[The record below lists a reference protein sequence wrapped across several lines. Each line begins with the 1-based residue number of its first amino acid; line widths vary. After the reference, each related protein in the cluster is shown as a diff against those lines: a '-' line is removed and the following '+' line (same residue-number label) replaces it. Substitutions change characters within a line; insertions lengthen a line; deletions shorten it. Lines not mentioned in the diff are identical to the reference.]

1 VHVLNAA
8 LRLPQAVYLLRLK
21 QHDWSCLFKY
31 CVDLVGGRTSQRCV
45 ASLAI
50 TTALRFMNCDTGT
63 ITISKCLQWHS
74 PTGADHVFISDRKS
88 WVNSR
93 SLEMSV
99 LTPFI
104 SGCVPPQVAL
114 AFASRMIAC
123 SCDMQAPQPTAD
135 DASGLRLSSIVSLF
149 TGYAALAHLRA
160 PFDWLQHAN
169 GVVSFWGARFGVDG
183 DGVLQSLKVRLTTAL
198 IVCHVC
204 CDRVVLFRI

>member
-1 VHVLNAA
+1 MLVRTLEKLYVHLTVVPCQKKGTLTEFHDT
-8 LRLPQAVYLLRLK
+8 VYI
-21 QHDWSCLFKY
+21 Y
-31 CVDLVGGRTSQRCV
+31 
-45 ASLAI
+45 I
-50 TTALRFMNCDTGT
+50 Y
-63 ITISKCLQWHS
+63 IYIY
-74 PTGADHVFISDRKS
+74 I
-88 WVNSR
+88 
-93 SLEMSV
+93 
-99 LTPFI
+99 
-104 SGCVPPQVAL
+104 GCVPPQVAL